1 MKNLILYAFL
11 SFLLV
16 QCTSNSDEQQ
26 RIHAIW
32 RLSARES
39 LAKGPS
45 SGDPLLEESKQHEAG
60 QEGLLLCIFPDQTFT
75 QVNENGFYEQGT
87 WAWDIEGESI
97 QLTRKGKT
105 QRWEVRISEEKD
117 DQASMVTENTHQRL
131 TWQRQATMLKEFKE
145 DEFYPSN
152 NAWRIKPSKPESTDQ
167 LIQRLGNYF
176 KHTTY
181 LLKGADQR
189 DVDVVSFTYAD
200 GVVKIYNSGIGVK
213 EWEYISA
220 EWKNSFYSEAQ
231 AKEACELFRNYLN
244 NYPYNGTASS
254 DWVKDDYFLMLH
266 IYNDLMEGKFKVSDV
281 ESKVN

>member
-1 MKNLILYAFL
+1 MKNLVLYACL
-11 SFLLV
+11 SVLLV
-16 QCTSNSDEQQ
+16 QCTSNSDQQQ

-32 RLSARES
+32 RLSAREF
-39 LAKGPS
+39 LAKRLS

-75 QVNENGFYEQGT
+75 QLNEKGVYEQGT
-87 WAWDIEGESI
+87 WAWDNEGESI
-97 QLTRKGKT
+97 QLTCKGKT

-117 DQASMVTENTHQRL
+117 DQASMVTENTNQRL

-145 DEFYPSN
+145 DEFYSSN
-152 NAWRIKPSKPESTDQ
+152 NAWRIKPSKPESRDQ

-181 LLKGADQR
+181 LLKGTDQR
-189 DVDVVSFTYAD
+189 DVDVVSFSYAD

-220 EWKNSFYSEAQ
+220 EWKNSFYSEVQ

>member
-1 MKNLILYAFL
+1 MRNLVLYAFL
-11 SFLLV
+11 SLLLV

-39 LAKGPS
+39 LAKGPR

-60 QEGLLLCIFPDQTFT
+60 QEGLLLCIFPDQSYTLL
-75 QVNENGFYEQGT
+75 NEAGFYEEG
-87 WAWDIEGESI
+87 AWEWIDEGERIRLSSGKKRI
-97 QLTRKGKT
+97 EYEVTLTA
-105 QRWEVRISEEKD
+105 QED
-117 DQASMVTENTHQRL
+117 DQAELVLKDKKAKHV
-131 TWQRQATMLKEFKE
+131 WQRQAPMLQKWKE
-145 DEFYPSN
+145 DEFYSSN

-189 DVDVVSFTYAD
+189 DVDVVSFSYAD

-244 NYPYNGTASS
+244 NYPYNGTGSS

>member
-1 MKNLILYAFL
+1 
-11 SFLLV
+11 
-16 QCTSNSDEQQ
+16 
-26 RIHAIW
+26 
-32 RLSARES
+32 
-39 LAKGPS
+39 
-45 SGDPLLEESKQHEAG
+45 
-60 QEGLLLCIFPDQTFT
+60 LCIFPDQTFT
-75 QVNENGFYEQGT
+75 QLNEKGVYEQGT

-105 QRWEVRISEEKD
+105 QCWEVRISEEKD

-131 TWQRQATMLKEFKE
+131 TWQRQATMLNEFKE
-145 DEFYPSN
+145 DEFYSSN
-152 NAWRIKPSKPESTDQ
+152 NTWRIKPSKPESTDQ

-189 DVDVVSFTYAD
+189 DVDVVSFSYAD

-244 NYPYNGTASS
+244 NYPYNGTGSS